1 MTWRAAE
8 VCSEMKRPVVLLKC
22 IAGIGIIIIS
32 SLDQVG
38 IINRKINVHLNTF
51 VYSHKIKAFFI
62 TIMNIKKM
70 YEYKK
75 NRKKVGR
82 AKTQATFSYNYRY
95 TEIFGWQNL
104 I

>member
-8 VCSEMKRPVVLLKC
+8 ACSEMKRPVVLLKC
-22 IAGIGIIIIS
+22 MAGIGIIIIS

-51 VYSHKIKAFFI
+51 VYRDSHKIKAFF
-62 TIMNIKKM
+62 

-75 NRKKVGR
+75 NV
-82 AKTQATFSYNYRY
+82 
-95 TEIFGWQNL
+95 
-104 I
+104 